1 MATQLMKDWIVEL
14 HNPERK
20 QTQGLLGRRT
30 AEGVQSNC
38 CLGVL
43 CEVDGIEP
51 RESLT
56 SDGDY
61 TLIYAER
68 EGMPPSSLIAKV
80 LDKDPTLWYS
90 ETVELY
96 EDEDGDGYEVT
107 IVADEANDT
116 HGLSFEEIADK
127 LSERYLNAEEQFEV
141 RKRIEDLG
149 WA

>member
-1 MATQLMKDWIVEL
+1 MATDLMKDWIVEL

-20 QTQGLLGRRT
+20 QTQGVLGRRT

-51 RESLT
+51 YASPMT
-56 SDGDY
+56 DGSY
-61 TLIYAER
+61 ILQYAGR
-68 EGMPPSSLIAKV
+68 EGMPTSDLIAKV
-80 LDKDPTLWYS
+80 LDKDLDVWYS

-96 EDEDGDGYEVT
+96 EDEDEDGNLNT

-116 HGLSFEEIADK
+116 YGLSFEEIAEK
-127 LSERYLNAEEQFEV
+127 LSERYLSGEEQFEV